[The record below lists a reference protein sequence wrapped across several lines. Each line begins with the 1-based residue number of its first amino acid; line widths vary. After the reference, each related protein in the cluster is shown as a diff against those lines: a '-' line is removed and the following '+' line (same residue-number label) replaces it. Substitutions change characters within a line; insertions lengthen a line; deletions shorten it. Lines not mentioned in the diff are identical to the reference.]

1 MVVKQ
6 LNIGFNRVNRQ
17 QGMSQMVDNDE
28 EDLVVTL
35 SLEDSKGGRLRNIF
49 GVIRLI
55 WTELTAGVGAWGS
68 LKPLVAGVL
77 AAVPFLFLGQ
87 HFNRQHQKGFDW
99 MLLQLPLALT
109 IILWPVLWAW
119 SILDAYRVAM
129 VAVSEAENRRRAL
142 ELVS

>member
-1 MVVKQ
+1 M
-6 LNIGFNRVNRQ
+6 NRQ

-49 GVIRLI
+49 GVVRLI

-109 IILWPVLWAW
+109 ILLWPVLWAW

>member
-1 MVVKQ
+1 
-6 LNIGFNRVNRQ
+6 
-17 QGMSQMVDNDE
+17 MVDTEE

-35 SLEDSKGGRLRNIF
+35 SPEDSSGSRFRNIF
-49 GVIRLI
+49 AVIRLI

-99 MLLQLPLALT
+99 MLLQLPLGLT

-119 SILDAYRVAM
+119 SIFDAYRVAM
-129 VAVSEAENRRRAL
+129 VAVSEGENRRRAL

>member
-1 MVVKQ
+1 M
-6 LNIGFNRVNRQ
+6 NRQ

-49 GVIRLI
+49 GVVRLI

>member
-1 MVVKQ
+1 METE
-6 LNIGFNRVNRQ
+6 
-17 QGMSQMVDNDE
+17 E

-49 GVIRLI
+49 GVVRLI

>member
-1 MVVKQ
+1 M
-6 LNIGFNRVNRQ
+6 GTE
-17 QGMSQMVDNDE
+17 E

-35 SLEDSKGGRLRNIF
+35 STDESSSGRLRNIL
-49 GVIRLI
+49 GVVRLI

-77 AAVPFLFLGQ
+77 AAVPFVFLGQ

-99 MLLQLPLALT
+99 MLLQLPLGLT

-119 SILDAYRVAM
+119 SIIDAYRVAM
-129 VAVSEAENRRRAL
+129 VAVSDAENHRRAL
-142 ELVS
+142 ELVN

>member
-1 MVVKQ
+1 METE
-6 LNIGFNRVNRQ
+6 
-17 QGMSQMVDNDE
+17 E

-35 SLEDSKGGRLRNIF
+35 STEESSSGRLRNIL
-49 GVIRLI
+49 GVVRLI

-77 AAVPFLFLGQ
+77 AAVPFFFIGQ

-109 IILWPVLWAW
+109 IILLPVLWAW
-119 SILDAYRVAM
+119 SIIDAYRVAM
-129 VAVSEAENRRRAL
+129 VAVSDAENRRRAL
-142 ELVS
+142 ELVN

>member
-1 MVVKQ
+1 
-6 LNIGFNRVNRQ
+6 
-17 QGMSQMVDNDE
+17 MSQMVDKDE

-35 SLEDSKGGRLRNIF
+35 PLEDSEGGRLRNIF
-49 GVIRLI
+49 GVVRLI

-142 ELVS
+142 ELVG

>member
-1 MVVKQ
+1 
-6 LNIGFNRVNRQ
+6 
-17 QGMSQMVDNDE
+17 MVDNDE

-49 GVIRLI
+49 AVVRLI

>member
-1 MVVKQ
+1 
-6 LNIGFNRVNRQ
+6 
-17 QGMSQMVDNDE
+17 MSQMVDNDE

-49 GVIRLI
+49 GVVRLI

-129 VAVSEAENRRRAL
+129 VAVSEAENRRRAF

>member
-1 MVVKQ
+1 M
-6 LNIGFNRVNRQ
+6 R
-17 QGMSQMVDNDE
+17 QMVGNDE
-28 EDLVVTL
+28 EDLVVNL
-35 SLEDSKGGRLRNIF
+35 SLEDSQDGRFRNIF
-49 GVIRLI
+49 GVMRLI

-77 AAVPFLFLGQ
+77 AVVPFLFLGQ

-109 IILWPVLWAW
+109 ILLWPVLWAW

>member
-1 MVVKQ
+1 
-6 LNIGFNRVNRQ
+6 
-17 QGMSQMVDNDE
+17 MVDNDE

-35 SLEDSKGGRLRNIF
+35 SLEDSKDGRLRNIF
-49 GVIRLI
+49 AVVRLI

>member
-1 MVVKQ
+1 
-6 LNIGFNRVNRQ
+6 
-17 QGMSQMVDNDE
+17 MSQMVDNDE

-49 GVIRLI
+49 AVVRLI

>member
-1 MVVKQ
+1 
-6 LNIGFNRVNRQ
+6 
-17 QGMSQMVDNDE
+17 MSQMVDNDE
-28 EDLVVTL
+28 EDLVVNL
-35 SLEDSKGGRLRNIF
+35 SLEDSQGGRFRNIL
-49 GVIRLI
+49 GVVRLI

-77 AAVPFLFLGQ
+77 AVVPFLFLGQ

-109 IILWPVLWAW
+109 ILLWPVLWAW

>member
-1 MVVKQ
+1 
-6 LNIGFNRVNRQ
+6 
-17 QGMSQMVDNDE
+17 MSQMVDNDE

-49 GVIRLI
+49 GVVRLI

-87 HFNRQHQKGFDW
+87 HFNRC
-99 MLLQLPLALT
+99 LLYTSPS
-109 IILWPVLWAW
+109 PR
-119 SILDAYRVAM
+119 D
-129 VAVSEAENRRRAL
+129 
-142 ELVS
+142 

>member
-1 MVVKQ
+1 
-6 LNIGFNRVNRQ
+6 
-17 QGMSQMVDNDE
+17 MSQMVDNDE

-35 SLEDSKGGRLRNIF
+35 SREDSKGGSLRNIF
-49 GVIRLI
+49 GVVRLI

-109 IILWPVLWAW
+109 IILLPVLWAW
-119 SILDAYRVAM
+119 SIIDAYRVAM
-129 VAVSEAENRRRAL
+129 VAVSDAENRRRAL
-142 ELVS
+142 ELVN